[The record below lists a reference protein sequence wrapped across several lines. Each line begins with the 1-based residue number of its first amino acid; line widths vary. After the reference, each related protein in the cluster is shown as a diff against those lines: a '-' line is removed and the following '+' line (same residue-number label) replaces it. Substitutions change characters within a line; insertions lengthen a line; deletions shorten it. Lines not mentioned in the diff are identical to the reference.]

1 MNTDCTHASSQGSHP
16 SIPLLKRIGMH
27 SRNPNKAKTAMDAAP
42 RTSKISAILVKISAG
57 IVWMIGVIWS
67 IFTYLFPDPTIL
79 GLSVDFI
86 NWKTLIIIV
95 STVMLFSGLGIAIL
109 ARKLPSLLKLGVWMA
124 LSLFLCAVFF
134 KLGGEYAKPSVEFA
148 RSQKLFTENDNANM
162 FGKRSENID
171 NLSIEL
177 LDCDQNG
184 QSPTC
189 TLELINK
196 SADRDFRFLN
206 PISLFEETGGA
217 LGLSQLRVGDA
228 KFDRWDSFQLIRNV
242 PTRVTLIF
250 EATKGRVKQSP
261 ALKLTFRDR
270 ENKDNVLKFNE
281 VKVN

>member
-1 MNTDCTHASSQGSHP
+1 
-16 SIPLLKRIGMH
+16 
-27 SRNPNKAKTAMDAAP
+27 MDAAP
-42 RTSKISAILVKISAG
+42 RTSKISAIFAKISLG
-57 IVWMIGVIWS
+57 ISGMIGVIWS
-67 IFTYLFPDPTIL
+67 IFTYLFPDPAIL

-95 STVMLFSGLGIAIL
+95 SAIMLFSGLGIAIL
-109 ARKLPSLLKLGVWMA
+109 ARKLPAVLKLGVWLA
-124 LSLFLCAVFF
+124 LALFLCAVFF
-134 KLGGEYAKPSVEFA
+134 KLGGEYAKPSLEFA
-148 RSQKLFTENDNANM
+148 RSQKLFVENDNANM
-162 FGKRSENID
+162 FGKRSETVD
-171 NLSIEL
+171 NLSVEL

-196 SADRDFRFLN
+196 SADRDFRFLT

-228 KFDRWDSFQLIRNV
+228 KYDRWDSFQLIRNV

-250 EATKGRVKQSP
+250 EATKGRIKQSP

>member
-1 MNTDCTHASSQGSHP
+1 
-16 SIPLLKRIGMH
+16 
-27 SRNPNKAKTAMDAAP
+27 MDAAP
-42 RTSKISAILVKISAG
+42 PNSKISAIFTKISAG
-57 IVWMIGVIWS
+57 IVSMLGILWG
-67 IFTYLFPDPTIL
+67 IFTYLFPDPSVF
-79 GLSVDFI
+79 GLNVDFI
-86 NWKTLIIIV
+86 NWKTLIAIV
-95 STVMLFSGLGIAIL
+95 STLTLLGALGIAIL
-109 ARKLPSLLKLGVWMA
+109 ARKLPAILKIIVWFS
-124 LSLFLCAVFF
+124 LSLILCAVFF
-134 KLGGEYAKPSVEFA
+134 RLGAEYAKPSVDFA
-148 RSQKLFTENDNANM
+148 RSQKLFVENDGTNV
-162 FGKRSENID
+162 FGKRAETVD

-217 LGLSQLRVGDA
+217 LSLSQMRVGDA

-250 EATKGRVKQSP
+250 EATKGRVKKSP

-270 ENKDNVLKFNE
+270 ESKENVLKFND